1 MRSFLCPAALHPT
14 QVQPTTQAPP
24 AWQWPVSFPPPTAP
38 TPTLPPAPDLNRTVV
53 STAPAKMPVLYHGDC
68 TRVST
73 RVLQV
78 AVELGIGPDAL
89 AVRSLTFEQLLSDAG
104 VVAMNPQK
112 RLPALLLSSGAVV
125 LESGAIVS
133 LLLATHPGGAATGK
147 QGGLHAS
154 VPRPRVCKP
163 GTRQALSHRTRTVE
177 RHEGCW
183 RCCRKVPRYALRL
196 ESQRMVTDSRRVP
209 TVREE
214 PKCTR
219 ALSKTTHRPIA

>member
-1 MRSFLCPAALHPT
+1 MFLRPAERLHTSRWWARLRLSPSA
-14 QVQPTTQAPP
+14 V
-24 AWQWPVSFPPPTAP
+24 
-38 TPTLPPAPDLNRTVV
+38 RTVT
-53 STAPAKMPVLYHGDC
+53 SDC
-68 TRVST
+68 SR
-73 RVLQV
+73 Q
-78 AVELGIGPDAL
+78 
-89 AVRSLTFEQLLSDAG
+89 
-104 VVAMNPQK
+104 
-112 RLPALLLSSGAVV
+112 LPALLLSSGAVV